1 MGQVKSLML
10 LAMRLRFKVF
20 FSFVLDSSAVV
31 FTALVASPLRS
42 LATVVSFTTV
52 FLFSSIV
59 LLGGCVSAKKAN
71 QNYYG
76 PREQVY
82 YASFEEVWR
91 SVNLVLQS
99 YPIRISN
106 MDQGIIE
113 TDQIRGYRVWT
124 PPHRPNDT
132 SGGLSYRL
140 IMHVIRGHYD
150 GQNAIRVTVLKE
162 KSLQKDFFSEAEN
175 QPSDGLEEQSLLYR
189 IGREIQIERALEKVQ
204 KQKLKK

>member
-1 MGQVKSLML
+1 MS
-10 LAMRLRFKVF
+10 LAM
-20 FSFVLDSSAVV
+20 
-31 FTALVASPLRS
+31 PLRYKLS
-42 LATVVSFTTV
+42 L
-52 FLFSSIV
+52 FLIAMMALS
-59 LLGGCVSAKKAN
+59 GCMTSAKKTN

-82 YASFEEVWR
+82 YSSFEEVWR

-140 IMHVIRGHYD
+140 VLHVIRGHYD
-150 GQNAIRVTVLKE
+150 GRSAIRVTVLKD

-175 QPSDGLEEQSLLYR
+175 QPSDGLEEKSLLYR

-204 KQKLKK
+204 KQKTNKKSG

>member
-1 MGQVKSLML
+1 MKAPLNKGLAKLSLVLIFSLLSTACSITPKKS
-10 LAMRLRFKVF
+10 
-20 FSFVLDSSAVV
+20 S
-31 FTALVASPLRS
+31 
-42 LATVVSFTTV
+42 
-52 FLFSSIV
+52 
-59 LLGGCVSAKKAN
+59 
-71 QNYYG
+71 NYYG

-82 YASFEEVWR
+82 YANFEEVWR

-124 PPHRPNDT
+124 PPHKPNDT
-132 SGGLSYRL
+132 SGGLAYRL
-140 IMHVIRGHYD
+140 VLHVIRGHYD
-150 GQNAIRVTVLKE
+150 GRNAIRVTILKD

-175 QPSDGLEEQSLLYR
+175 QPSDGLEEKSLLYR

-204 KQKLKK
+204 KQKDQKSG